1 MKTILLTLL
10 LTSAVFTANINAS
23 ELFTMSSKERGI
35 TAFDYVVTEVAR
47 ENGYSTLN
55 IPGFQ
60 QRSAPAS
67 RWMMCVYTE
76 LAIERKS
83 TLWAAIYNDNT
94 GDTVTVVF
102 PQSDSLDDP
111 AFANVDA
118 LGAAPQIMSVINFIK
133 FCGLN

>member
-1 MKTILLTLL
+1 MKVILLTLL
-10 LTSAVFTANINAS
+10 LTSAVFTANLNAS
-23 ELFTMSSKERGI
+23 ELFSMSSKERGI

-83 TLWAAIYNDNT
+83 TLWAVIYNDNT

>member
-10 LTSAVFTANINAS
+10 LTSAVFTANINAG

-94 GDTVTVVF
+94 GDMVTVVF

>member
-1 MKTILLTLL
+1 MKVILLTLL
-10 LTSAVFTANINAS
+10 LTSAVFTANLNAS
-23 ELFTMSSKERGI
+23 ELFSMSSKERGI

-118 LGAAPQIMSVINFIK
+118 LGTAPQIMSVINFIK